1 METRIILQGPG
12 SNPVVTKQMT
22 GFTDVTQSTTMHQL
36 SSSVNI
42 NHHSVNLHSNPAIS
56 LNSNSVNVTPQL
68 NTRGF
73 SVHSTR
79 TSSNSDSWES
89 DSDHSQWPCAT
100 SSAKLTDH
108 SQWQGRAAHPSD
120 NQWHTRTING
130 SQWQAKHNK
139 MGQWN
144 NEGDVVSG
152 LMTQKRTY
160 GANNTMSMKMATP
173 LVYHRSYATRNSRQ
187 GKAYV

>member
-1 METRIILQGPG
+1 MDTRIILKGPG

-36 SSSVNI
+36 SNSANM

-89 DSDHSQWPCAT
+89 DSDGQWPCAT
-100 SSAKLTDH
+100 SAKLTDH
-108 SQWQGRAAHPSD
+108 SQWQGRSHAGD
-120 NQWHTRTING
+120 NQWQTRTING

-144 NEGDVVSG
+144 EGDVVSG

-160 GANNTMSMKMATP
+160 GGNNTMSMKMATP